1 MLRLPAL
8 RPFPYR
14 SPEKILRHLPKP
26 PRNKREKRVDWEEI
40 MVAGSFLIGL
50 FGGLFDGFEVELGI
64 QGFGA

>member
-1 MLRLPAL
+1 
-8 RPFPYR
+8 
-14 SPEKILRHLPKP
+14 
-26 PRNKREKRVDWEEI
+26 